1 MIAPGERKEVRAR
14 IPGPASA
21 EEIQAVEKEIHSLQ
35 EK

>member
-1 MIAPGERKEVRAR
+1 MIAPGERKKYELEFQVLTS
-14 IPGPASA
+14 G